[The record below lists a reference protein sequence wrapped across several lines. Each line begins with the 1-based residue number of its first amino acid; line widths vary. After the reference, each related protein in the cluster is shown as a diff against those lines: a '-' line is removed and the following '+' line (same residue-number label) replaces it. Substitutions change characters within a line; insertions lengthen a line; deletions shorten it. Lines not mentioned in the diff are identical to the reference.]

1 MNYVLYMTESKF
13 GEKAATSKM
22 EDVQGRKKCIQ
33 NEDKDLCMKMCCQ
46 DFRAGGQKCVVAR
59 NKPI

>member
-1 MNYVLYMTESKF
+1 MTESKF

-33 NEDKDLCMKMCCQ
+33 NEDKDLCMEICCQ
-46 DFRAGGQKCVVAR
+46 DFRDGGQKCVVAR